1 MHSPR
6 RPAILAALLVVGGA
20 CGAPPPAPPGDPS
33 TSPPAVVTPDA
44 ANHHPAMVIR
54 TDTDD
59 GVRWWVTSPGAPP
72 VRRPLAVPAGDV
84 QLGPA
89 GVDGSI
95 LLTLGATAAVA
106 RLSGDELAPV
116 RVVDLG
122 AGGLGASIPGCIS
135 EARTIAVADA
145 ETLGISVLPPEG
157 GAVPIE
163 VPLSLGECAWL
174 ENGSL
179 VLSAEGDRLFA
190 WDAGT
195 GTELPLAATGR
206 HPSSGGGLLSVVDRS
221 GPRPVVV
228 VRATNAVREEPDPL
242 GAERFGILTGPNEL
256 IANAQLSP
264 DGGWLALTLDA
275 GPEGTT
281 SRRVRFYRVTVAG
294 PEATGEI
301 QLGEREQVTLLPA
314 GTGMP

>member
-1 MHSPR
+1 MHLPR

-20 CGAPPPAPPGDPS
+20 CGTPPPAPTGDPS
-33 TSPPAVVTPDA
+33 ASPPTVATPDA
-44 ANHHPAMVIR
+44 ADQVPAMVVR
-54 TDTDD
+54 ADLDD
-59 GVRWWVTSPGAPP
+59 GVRWWVTSPGAPLA
-72 VRRPLAVPAGDV
+72 RRPLAVPAGDV

-89 GVDGSI
+89 AVDGSL
-95 LLTLGATAAVA
+95 LLTVGTTAATA
-106 RLSGDELAPV
+106 RLSGDELATI

-122 AGGLGASIPGCIS
+122 AQGLGVSIPGCLS
-135 EARTIAVADA
+135 EAGTIAVADA
-145 ETLGISVLPPEG
+145 DTLGISVLPPDG
-157 GAVPIE
+157 GAVPVE

-195 GTELPLAATGR
+195 GNELPLSATGR
-206 HPSSGGGLLSVVDRS
+206 HPSSGGGLVSVVDRS

-228 VRATNAVREEPDPL
+228 VRATNPVQEDPDPL
-242 GAERFGILTGPNEL
+242 GPERFRILTGPDEL

-275 GPEGTT
+275 GPEGAT

-294 PEATGEI
+294 PEANGEI
-301 QLGEREQVTLLPA
+301 PLGEREQVTLLPA
-314 GTGMP
+314 GTGGR